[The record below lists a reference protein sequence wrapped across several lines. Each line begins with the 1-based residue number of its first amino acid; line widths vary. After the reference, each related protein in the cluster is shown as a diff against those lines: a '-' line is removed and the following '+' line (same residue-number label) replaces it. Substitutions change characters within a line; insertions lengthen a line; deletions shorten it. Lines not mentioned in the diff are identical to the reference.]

1 MLVKRLPQDRLISA
15 LRPCRGRLQTA
26 GLICPEPERK
36 GLSALLARAGVN
48 RITAPGHMSDSLPLE
63 AHDGEY
69 PLRRYV
75 RVVDVE
81 NNF

>member
-1 MLVKRLPQDRLISA
+1 MKRLLRGKLVSA
-15 LRPCRGRLQTA
+15 LDPCRGRLQTA
-26 GLICPEPERK
+26 GLICPPEERAE
-36 GLSALLARAGVN
+36 LSALLTQAGVN

-75 RVVDVE
+75 RVVDIE
-81 NNF
+81 DP